1 VRLPTALTRS
11 APAKSPEAQDF
22 LDNYQMVSRPLIV
35 VSAILPLAITQ
46 ENAGRVG
53 EFVAI
58 ATWLVFLV
66 DFVIQSRHRD
76 HYLNSKWG
84 MFDLSIVILTSPWYL
99 LPGIEGGGVV
109 VLARL
114 ARLAR
119 LLVIAKG
126 AQQLLQRL
134 GRAALIAIVAVLLF
148 SFMAFAAEEPVNP
161 EFATYGD
168 AVWWGYVT
176 LTTVGYGDIVPITLY
191 GRIAGVLIMTLGIG
205 LLGVLAGSMAAF
217 FKMTPRKKAKAKKQ
231 MKAGLSSSAPTN
243 SEQNSAS
250 SQPTKREERSAE
262 LASLR
267 DEVSQLRGEIRRLTE
282 LVSSNGAD
290 GSQPPHQTDS

>member
-1 VRLPTALTRS
+1 MRLPTALTRS
-11 APAKSPEAQDF
+11 APPKSSESQDF
-22 LDNYQMVSRPLIV
+22 LDSYQPISRPLIV
-35 VSAILPLAITQ
+35 ISAILPMAITQ

-66 DFVIQSRHRD
+66 DFVVQIRHRD
-76 HYLNSKWG
+76 NYLNSKWG
-84 MFDLSIVILTSPWYL
+84 IFDLVIVILTSPWYL

-126 AQQLLQRL
+126 AQQLIERL
-134 GRAALIAIVAVLLF
+134 GRAALIAIAAVLLF

-191 GRIAGVLIMTLGIG
+191 GRIAGALIMTLGIG
-205 LLGVLAGSMAAF
+205 LLGVLAGSMAMF
-217 FKMTPRKKAKAKKQ
+217 FKGSPRKKAKARKLAKKSSPPSDP
-231 MKAGLSSSAPTN
+231 AGIEPN
-243 SEQNSAS
+243 SESRRLS
-250 SQPTKREERSAE
+250 KREERNAE

-282 LVSSNGAD
+282 LVSANSAGD
-290 GSQPPHQTDS
+290 RPPPHQTDS